1 MTLCFRLS
9 WFYAKQMVKSVLYI
23 GTYIFMATMLIS
35 RFIIRQHDPFGMTD
49 YGNFVGEMTL
59 IIQAAM
65 LLFMV
70 FFYKLFSD
78 EYRFG
83 ANLLFAGSLRIT
95 ALKIAALFANH
106 LLFLA
111 LLTGLQAAL
120 VWQFYRAWGIPF
132 SSLYTETVSYIA
144 AYWLLPLVFA
154 FFLGIFTALLFG
166 KNRLS
171 FAWMMVVWLAIGP
184 MNTELFSRY
193 FHHISFSDIHSLFY
207 IGPLNMDDVFRDVIG
222 YNVSLS
228 TYMKML
234 FWIIASMMAVWAIL
248 WKTARTTKEKA
259 AIIMGATLLLAGD
272 AWLFPHIF
280 TGSKLVFSYADL
292 NQENVYYQ
300 THYPTI
306 KPSTLHYS
314 IERYDIQL
322 DAKSGVNAKVKVT
335 LRQIRGNTLSFVLYH
350 HFALKQVT
358 DQTRKRLPFIQ
369 QGDVITV
376 KRSSIRPADEWTF
389 EYKMNDSAQV
399 PVSPHY
405 LFLPNDFSWVP
416 TRADHA
422 PFAFAS
428 DHSGPVSVSMQPSQ
442 PIRYTLSFH
451 GTAPFY
457 TNLPSRSDGTY
468 EGAVSG
474 GITAVAGM
482 FLKEKIG
489 PWEIVHPADWPGV
502 ADVWPAFERYLRRI
516 HNEMVQMF
524 DLKDAELPTKI
535 VLLAPHGEQR
545 SVYSSDHLLLQID
558 TPYSLRSQEGT
569 LMYLPEIITEGL
581 LWSGKHSSKQKE
593 AFQAL
598 LTRWFQQQLGLPYSG
613 GDLTFDLALSVDS
626 SDGKTQQV
634 LRQMS
639 GEYERLSDEKKR
651 QFLAL
656 WYKQIREGADGSWE
670 KTVQLIRIVQEG
682 QK

>member
-23 GTYIFMATMLIS
+23 GTYVFMTIMLIS

-83 ANLLFAGSLRIT
+83 ANLLFAGSLRTT

-106 LLFLA
+106 LLLLA

-120 VWQFYRAWGIPF
+120 VWQFYRTWGIPF
-132 SSLYTETVSYIA
+132 SSLYTETVSYIIV
-144 AYWLLPLVFA
+144 YWLLPLVFA

-171 FAWMMVVWLAIGP
+171 FAWMMVIWLAIGP

-207 IGPLNMDDVFRDVIG
+207 IGPLNMDDVFRDVVG

-259 AIIMGATLLLAGD
+259 VIIMGVTLLLAGD

-280 TGSKLVFSYADL
+280 TGSKLLFSYADL
-292 NQENVYYQ
+292 DQENVYYQ

-306 KPSTLHYS
+306 KPNTLHYS

-322 DAKSGVNAKVKVT
+322 ETRSGVNAKVKVA

-358 DQTRKRLPFIQ
+358 DQTGKQLPFIQ

-389 EYKMNDSAQV
+389 EYKMNNSAQV
-399 PVSPHY
+399 PVSPRY
-405 LFLPNDFSWVP
+405 LFLPNDFSWLP

-422 PFAFAS
+422 PFAFVNI
-428 DHSGPVSVSMQPSQ
+428 HSSPVPVSMQSHE
-442 PIRYTLSFH
+442 PIHYTLSFQ
-451 GTAPFY
+451 GEVPFY
-457 TNLPSRSDGTY
+457 ANLSRRSDGIY
-468 EGAVSG
+468 EGMVSG

-489 PWEIVHPADWPGV
+489 PWEIVHPADWPGLT
-502 ADVWPAFERYLRRI
+502 DVWPAFERYLRRI

-524 DLKDAELPTKI
+524 DLKAAELPTKI
-535 VLLAPHGEQR
+535 VLLAPRGEQR
-545 SVYSSDHLLLQID
+545 SAYSSDHLLLQID
-558 TPYSLRSQEGT
+558 TPYSLRSLEGT
-569 LMYLPEIITEGL
+569 LMYLPQVIAEGL
-581 LWSGKHSSKQKE
+581 LWSGNHSSKQKE
-593 AFQAL
+593 VFQAL
-598 LTRWFQQQLGLPYSG
+598 LVRWFQQQLGLPYSG

-626 SDGKTQQV
+626 PDGKTQQV
-634 LRQMS
+634 LRQLS
-639 GEYERLSDEKKR
+639 GEYERLSDEKK
-651 QFLAL
+651 QKFLAL
-656 WYKQIREGADGSWE
+656 WYKQLREGAHDSWE
-670 KTVQLIRIVQEG
+670 KTLQLIRIVQEG